1 MNRIAAISLLA
12 VALLIGGCSGLG
24 DREGQTST
32 VDVSLEDVR
41 ALLSAKLSVAEVIQ
55 ELGRPSQDERS
66 PHPDYINIVPGT
78 LFYRLPGKDKYRP
91 LWFRCLDD
99 AVVSAHYDGIDVPG
113 VGPVIHRMTVAH
125 KYDGQKV
132 WFEYSLLSSGRKLSL
147 VCGFATV
154 TPTG

>member
-1 MNRIAAISLLA
+1 M
-12 VALLIGGCSGLG
+12 
-24 DREGQTST
+24 
-32 VDVSLEDVR
+32 
-41 ALLSAKLSVAEVIQ
+41 AEFIQ

-132 WFEYSLLSSGRKLSL
+132 WFEYSLLSSGRKRFKDYEALKSHLRSL
-147 VCGFATV
+147 PRSDVV
-154 TPTG
+154 TFMTNDTPSQNEPLTTQREIDELMAFCKANAIRFILELGG